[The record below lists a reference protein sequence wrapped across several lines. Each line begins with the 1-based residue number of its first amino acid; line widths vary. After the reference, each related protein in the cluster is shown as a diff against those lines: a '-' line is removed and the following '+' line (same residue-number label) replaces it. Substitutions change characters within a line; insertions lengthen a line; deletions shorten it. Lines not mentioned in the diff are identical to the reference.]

1 MIATLF
7 GGAGEKINLIP
18 QLRGV
23 NRGEFRTMEAEWAKA
38 ALDNKV
44 VRVEASPVYSGSTP
58 VPGAIDVTYWI
69 DGARSTRTFNN
80 ATGP

>member
-1 MIATLF
+1 
-7 GGAGEKINLIP
+7 
-18 QLRGV
+18 
-23 NRGEFRTMEAEWAKA
+23 MEAEWAKA

-44 VRVEASPVYSGSTP
+44 VRVEVSPVYSGSTP

-69 DGARSTRTFNN
+69 DGARRTRTFNN